1 MKGISVKRMGSAK
14 ASRKLLKP
22 EVEKFRRGRIN
33 SSLERLRM
41 MLLHW
46 PDHQGLASKRVEK
59 AEILEHTVTFMK
71 RHGGKQG
78 GGKEHHFRDGYAA
91 CLQKAAD
98 FLRDNGSN
106 GDQKGDEAQRRAFAV
121 QLTHLDTCTFTAT
134 SVPTLHLTRCGA
146 PPDLTQ
152 HQWPGLLA
160 LNGQRHSSLPKLC
173 PRVHSA
179 KILSPPLINTHA
191 LWRPWP

>member
-1 MKGISVKRMGSAK
+1 MKRTSVKRTGSAK

-46 PDHQGLASKRVEK
+46 PAHQGLASKRVEK
-59 AEILEHTVTFMK
+59 AEILEHTVSFMK
-71 RHGGKQG
+71 GHGGKQG
-78 GGKEHHFRDGYAA
+78 EGKEQHFRDGYAA
-91 CLQKAAD
+91 CLQKAAA
-98 FLRDNGSN
+98 FLRDNGLN
-106 GDQKGDEAQRRAFAV
+106 GDQKGDKAQRRAFAV
-121 QLTHLDTCTFTAT
+121 QLTHLDRFTAT
-134 SVPTLHLTRCGA
+134 PVPTLHLTRCGA
-146 PPDLTQ
+146 APELTQ
-152 HQWPGLLA
+152 RQWPGRLA

-173 PRVHSA
+173 PRVHPA